1 MTARQSELAF
11 AGSLRSQRVY
21 TLAHSLARHFVRLPD
36 LVVAHPSAC
45 FESADFRVTISLL
58 PKRKI
63 NSAQRAVRKLRAVLW
78 PHIGAAR
85 SVRFV
90 AARLV
95 SSSRRNMSSE
105 YRGSRNVGGQH
116 LPQFCDRKCGEDA
129 LEAGIS
135 LELPRLC
142 AGSYRHEALEL
153 SERWH
158 KIGGQTRHRT
168 NGVLSDESLVP
179 LAGIEP
185 ALLAELDFESSAST
199 SSATGAFGGDFR
211 QDAHGSLR
219 SRRTIAS
226 SPAGSTRTD
235 VITHRLD
242 SVRSGR
248 YDPL

>member
-1 MTARQSELAF
+1 M
-11 AGSLRSQRVY
+11 
-21 TLAHSLARHFVRLPD
+21 RLPD

-78 PHIGAAR
+78 PHIGAA
-85 SVRFV
+85 RFV

-135 LELPRLC
+135 LELPRLR

-168 NGVLSDESLVP
+168 NGVLSDESVVP
-179 LAGIEP
+179 WP
-185 ALLAELDFESSAST
+185 ASKRTTNHLINRNFVVSENREYHQLYQAKVSQFRFESAS
-199 SSATGAFGGDFR
+199 D
-211 QDAHGSLR
+211 
-219 SRRTIAS
+219 
-226 SPAGSTRTD
+226 
-235 VITHRLD
+235 
-242 SVRSGR
+242 
-248 YDPL
+248 